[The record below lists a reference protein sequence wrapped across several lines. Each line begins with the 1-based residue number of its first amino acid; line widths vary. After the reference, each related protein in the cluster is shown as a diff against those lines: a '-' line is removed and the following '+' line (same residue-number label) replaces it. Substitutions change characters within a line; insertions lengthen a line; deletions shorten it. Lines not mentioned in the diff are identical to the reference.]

1 MGRKRQ
7 EDNEK
12 EKDRAGGKGRV
23 KSGWNRLENN
33 NEREKGNI
41 LHICIIFMCEIAKD
55 KI

>member
-33 NEREKGNI
+33 NEREKGATMDQDGNRNKP
-41 LHICIIFMCEIAKD
+41 MM
-55 KI
+55 